1 MPHKSATTVD
11 TVETRRA
18 RFFRSRLQLPPC
30 NLRDLRGSAFVR
42 GTLAAAVFAM
52 AVSVALVPVSA
63 AATTFIWKA
72 TKGQTSVY
80 LVGSVH
86 LLTKDYYPLSP
97 ALDRAF
103 KDSDLLVEEVDMGEM
118 VATESQLQMLM
129 TGTLPAGQ
137 SLDKVVSPAT
147 LAAVNKRLETFGMLV
162 EPLKRLK
169 PWFLSLMLLTLEWQK
184 VGFEADLGL
193 DKHFYDQAR
202 SDSKTVQGLETV
214 AFQVSRFDG
223 MTMEEQDRLLAETL
237 KDLDTQQTAVTALA
251 DAWKAGDVSTV
262 ERLVLQDLK
271 SEPRLYQRM
280 LVDRNRDWLPKLE
293 ALFARRGRAFVVV
306 GAAHLVGPDGLLAM
320 LRARGY
326 TVEQM

>member
-1 MPHKSATTVD
+1 MR
-11 TVETRRA
+11 TRKT
-18 RFFRSRLQLPPC
+18 SQRL
-30 NLRDLRGSAFVR
+30 V
-42 GTLAAAVFAM
+42 LA
-52 AVSVALVPVSA
+52 VALAISIASA
-63 AATTFIWKA
+63 SIESAPANFLWRA
-72 TKGQTSVY
+72 TKGQGSLY

-103 KDSDLLVEEVDMGEM
+103 KDADLLVEEVDMGEM
-118 VATESQLQMLM
+118 IATENQLNMLA
-129 TGTLPAGQ
+129 TGMLPAGQ
-137 SLDKVVSPAT
+137 SLDTIVSPVT
-147 LAAVNKRLETFGMLV
+147 LAAVNKRLETLGIPI

-169 PWFLSLMLLTLEWQK
+169 PWLLSLTLLGLEWQK
-184 VGFEADLGL
+184 AGFEADLGL

-202 SDSKTVQGLETV
+202 SEAKTVQGLETV

-237 KDLDTQQTAVTALA
+237 KELDTQQTSVTALA
-251 DAWKAGDVSTV
+251 DAWKAGDVPTV
-262 ERLVLQDLK
+262 ERLVLQDLR
-271 SEPRLYQRM
+271 SDPRLYQRM

-306 GAAHLVGPDGLLAM
+306 GAAHLIGPDGLLAM